1 MSSVVKI
8 IYMIIVTDL
17 EISSALQRSS
27 VSAQQAGVSFEELA
41 SMITVV
47 SDVSRRAPE
56 SIGEAFKTIFS
67 RYQDILAGGVDDEGQ
82 GINNVGK
89 ALERVG
95 INIRDAEGGF
105 RDFSDVLDDLYPKWE
120 SLNEIEQS
128 NILKALAGT
137 RQRESLL
144 ILLEN
149 QTKYEKGLE
158 VQLGSTGKALER
170 YDEYLNGVEASQ
182 NKFNASWEK
191 LAQEAL
197 SSGAISGFYKL
208 SAGVLDFMS
217 ALGGIPAILGVIVT
231 SLIAFNGVALLTSM
245 GIFGIADAWAALSL
259 AMSANPF
266 GFVVL
271 GIGAAV
277 LAFNYFHKTASET
290 LEDLNADIQKHNDEI
305 SRLRNNAK
313 SISELS
319 SKYEEL
325 NKIYKDTGVMSQEFL
340 DVQNQLKELIPELSG
355 KFDEYGNFILDADT
369 DMKNLNASTLEQIRL
384 EKELRQAKIDEKA
397 GTQAEDLLD
406 IQMSKKLADAN
417 VAGSQWMSDSEKLQI
432 QIDWSKALQEAKTAF
447 AEMSDEGRQ
456 AFIEELQARGGSDL
470 AEVFVQQINSE
481 LANQEVELFGTP
493 EIIEEKAKEDATVAY
508 ESFRAT
514 IDGLIANSESIS
526 DLIQKSMEEGLSLSD
541 VAKVPEE
548 YLSALTTE
556 GDKIKLN
563 ISLIK
568 EKQLADAEMAYQ
580 AVLNAQMRGDA
591 SANEVN
597 ILRVNYNQLL
607 AESEA
612 TYGQFGQTA
621 WAYDELLWKLANDAY
636 NSGIA
641 IYDLEGQALTSAQSI
656 YEFMASGDGAFNAF
670 VQQAAE
676 ITGQTVEQI
685 TSQINSMLQTSANNA
700 AALINYLGA
709 SSLGVDSGFNR
720 APSAPPQMSS
730 GGGSLFGGVPRG
742 SSAPSFSGGGGG
754 GSSAKDER
762 ESKEAER
769 LKEIEKEIEDARNDA
784 TKSLKN
790 QLKIYKQMVD
800 ERKKLLDTI
809 KEERSYQQDL
819 EEKQGNVA
827 DIQNQIA
834 ELSLDDS
841 AEAQAQVLA
850 LQEQLADAQQELG
863 NLEFEHG
870 IDQQQTA
877 LDDELSRV
885 ENLVENA
892 IMAIEGIDASSLAS
906 FTSQLSTILA
916 GLGSAV
922 PQFHTGVNAGFVG
935 GRSESKE
942 NEQFA
947 KLLKGEL
954 VISPEQMSNFMNKTL
969 PSIMSGTPSVSSTMQ
984 GMEIGQLMNFNI
996 SGNLDRNV
1004 LPSIEKIANMVVDKL
1019 NDNMLIRGTKRGAG
1033 LFSA

>member
-1 MSSVVKI
+1 MLSVVKI
-8 IYMIIVTDL
+8 IYVIIVTDL

-95 INIRDAEGGF
+95 INIRDVDGGF

-158 VQLGSTGKALER
+158 VQLESTGQALER
-170 YDEYLNGVEASQ
+170 YDEYLTGVEAAQ
-182 NKFNASWEK
+182 NRFNASWEK
-191 LAQEAL
+191 LAQNSLDSGVISSFYDAL
-197 SSGAISGFYKL
+197 SGILGFIDTIGGLPTILTLTAIGLTVAYAGTLTFAGALGILEGALLAVEATMVAMNPAAWALIAVGAIVMIVNSIETAEEKL
-208 SAGVLDFMS
+208 VRL
-217 ALGGIPAILGVIVT
+217 
-231 SLIAFNGVALLTSM
+231 N
-245 GIFGIADAWAALSL
+245 
-259 AMSANPF
+259 
-266 GFVVL
+266 
-271 GIGAAV
+271 
-277 LAFNYFHKTASET
+277 SEIET
-290 LEDLNADIQKHNDEI
+290 HNENI
-305 SRLRNNAK
+305 NKLRDNAK

-319 SKYEEL
+319 LKYEEL
-325 NKIYKDTGVMSQEFL
+325 NEIYKDTGVMSQEFL

-355 KFDEYGNFILDADT
+355 HFDDYGNFILEADN
-369 DMKNLNASTLEQIRL
+369 DMKNLNESTLEQIRL
-384 EKELRQAKIDEKA
+384 EKELRQAKLDEKA
-397 GTQAEDLLD
+397 DVQAKNLLD
-406 IQMSKKLADAN
+406 LQKRKISTSAKG
-417 VAGSQWMSDSEKLQI
+417 GSLYSESEKI
-432 QIDWSKALQEAKTAF
+432 QINLDWSNALKESKTAF
-447 AEMSDEGRQ
+447 NEMSEEGKQ
-456 AFIEELQARGGSDL
+456 AFISSLMESGAQGEEIAKIFIQEINKGI
-470 AEVFVQQINSE
+470 AE
-481 LANQEVELFGTP
+481 QEVQLFGTP
-493 EIIEEKAKEDATVAY
+493 DIIEEKATEDATLAY

-580 AVLNAQMRGDA
+580 AALNAQARGEA

-754 GSSAKDER
+754 GSSSKDDS

-769 LKEIEKEIEDARNDA
+769 LREIEKEIEDARNDA

-790 QLKIYKQMVD
+790 QLKLYKQMVD
-800 ERKKLLDTI
+800 ERKKLLDTM
-809 KEERSYQQDL
+809 KEERTYQQDL
-819 EEKQGNVA
+819 EEKQNNVA

-850 LQEQLADAQQELG
+850 LQEQLAEAQQELG

-922 PQFHTGVNAGFVG
+922 PAFHEGGVVG
-935 GRSESKE
+935 GRYESKE

-947 KLLKGEL
+947 KLLRKE
-954 VISPEQMSNFMNKTL
+954 VVVTPDQMSNFMNKTL
-969 PSIMSGTPSVSSTMQ
+969 PTIMSGTPSVSSTLQ

>member
-67 RYQDILAGGVDDEGQ
+67 RYQDILAGGIDEDGNN
-82 GINNVGK
+82 INNVGK
-89 ALERVG
+89 ALDRVG
-95 INIRDAEGGF
+95 ISIRDAEGGF
-105 RDFSDVLDDLYPKWE
+105 RDFNDVLKDLYPLWDKLAE
-120 SLNEIEQS
+120 PEQA

-158 VQLGSTGKALER
+158 VQLESTGKALER
-170 YDEYLNGVEASQ
+170 YDEYLTGVEAAQ
-182 NKFNASWEK
+182 NRFNASWEK
-191 LAQEAL
+191 LAQNSLDSGVISSFYDALAGILGFIDTIGGLPTILTLTAIGLTVAYAGTLTFAGALGILEGALLAVEATMVAMNPAAWAL
-197 SSGAISGFYKL
+197 IAVGAIVMIVNSIETAEEKL
-208 SAGVLDFMS
+208 ARL
-217 ALGGIPAILGVIVT
+217 
-231 SLIAFNGVALLTSM
+231 N
-245 GIFGIADAWAALSL
+245 
-259 AMSANPF
+259 
-266 GFVVL
+266 
-271 GIGAAV
+271 
-277 LAFNYFHKTASET
+277 SEIET
-290 LEDLNADIQKHNDEI
+290 HNENI
-305 SRLRNNAK
+305 NKLRDSAK

-325 NKIYKDTGVMSQEFL
+325 NKAYKETGVMSQEFL
-340 DVQNQLKELIPELSG
+340 DVQNQLKDLVPELSG
-355 KFDEYGNFILDADT
+355 YFDDYGNFILDADN
-369 DMKNLNASTLEQIRL
+369 DMKNLNESTLEQIRL
-384 EKELRQAKIDEKA
+384 EKELRQAKLDEKA
-397 GTQAEDLLD
+397 DVQAKNLLD
-406 IQMSKKLADAN
+406 LQKRKISTSAKG
-417 VAGSQWMSDSEKLQI
+417 GSLYSESEKI
-432 QIDWSKALQEAKTAF
+432 QINLDWSNALKESKTAF
-447 AEMSDEGRQ
+447 NEMSEEGKQ
-456 AFIEELQARGGSDL
+456 AFISSLMESGAQGEEIAKIFIQEINKGI
-470 AEVFVQQINSE
+470 AE
-481 LANQEVELFGTP
+481 QEVQLFGTP
-493 EIIEEKAKEDATVAY
+493 DIIEEKATEDATLAY

-526 DLIQKSMEEGLSLSD
+526 DLIQKSMEGGLSLSD

-568 EKQLADAEMAYQ
+568 EKQLAEAEAAYQ
-580 AVLNAQMRGDA
+580 SALHAQA
-591 SANEVN
+591 STQEIE
-597 ILRVNYNQLL
+597 ILRINYNNLL
-607 AESEA
+607 AESQA
-612 TYGQFGQTA
+612 SYGQFNQTA

-641 IYDLEGQALTSAQSI
+641 IYDLEGQALSSAQSI

-676 ITGQTVEQI
+676 ITGQTVEQV

-742 SSAPSFSGGGGG
+742 ASAPSFSGGSGGG
-754 GSSAKDER
+754 GSSKDD
-762 ESKEAER
+762 SATKEAER
-769 LKEIEKEIEDARNDA
+769 LREIEKEISDARNDA
-784 TKSLKN
+784 TKALKN

-809 KEERSYQQDL
+809 KEERDYQQDL
-819 EEKQGNVA
+819 EEKQDNVA

-841 AEAQAQVLA
+841 AEAQAQVLS

-892 IMAIEGIDASSLAS
+892 IMAIEGIDAGSLAS
-906 FTSQLSTILA
+906 FTNQLSAILA
-916 GLGSAV
+916 GLGSSI
-922 PQFHTGVNAGFVG
+922 PQFHDGGVVG
-935 GRSESKE
+935 GRYESKE

-947 KLLKGEL
+947 KLLRKE
-954 VISPEQMSNFMNKTL
+954 VVVTPDQMSNFMNKTL
-969 PSIMSGTPSVSSTMQ
+969 PTIMSGTPSVSSTLQ

-996 SGNLDRNV
+996 NGGLDKSV